1 MTDLFHRLQIN
12 HASGEIPGER
22 VDIGWR
28 AWASRAPI
36 KKVGSL
42 RFYVENLQFWLA
54 VWRFFGQQR
63 VLIQVD
69 NHYLTATSASITAND
84 QGSISVTLMQRTTIL
99 GHFFRYVLWRRK
111 SPLHSTRMGNDVRIS
126 FSSSI
131 PTELPKKLSH
141 CPEALL
147 DGDSALSLPLHITRY
162 ISQ

>member
-42 RFYVENLQFWLA
+42 RF
-54 VWRFFGQQR
+54 
-63 VLIQVD
+63 

-111 SPLHSTRMGNDVRIS
+111 SPLHSTLMGNDVRIS

>member
-12 HASGEIPGER
+12 HTSGEIPGER

-28 AWASRAPI
+28 AWASRAP
-36 KKVGSL
+36 KVHAGRL
-42 RFYVENLQFWLA
+42 RFYAENLQFWLTA
-54 VWRFFGQQR
+54 WRFFGQQR

-69 NHYLTATSASITAND
+69 DHYLTATSASITAND
-84 QGSISVTLMQRTTIL
+84 EGSINVTLMQRTTIF
-99 GHFFRYVLWRRK
+99 GHFFRYGLWRLK
-111 SPLHSTRMGNDVRIS
+111 SPLHSTLTGNDVRIS
-126 FSSSI
+126 FSSA
-131 PTELPKKLSH
+131 TTAELPAKLSH

>member
-22 VDIGWR
+22 VDIGWL
-28 AWASRAPI
+28 AWVSRAP
-36 KKVGSL
+36 KKKASRL
-42 RFYVENLQFWLA
+42 RFYLENLQFWLA

-84 QGSISVTLMQRTTIL
+84 EGSVSVAFMQRTTIFR
-99 GHFFRYVLWRRK
+99 HFFRFSLWRLK
-111 SPLHSTRMGNDVRIS
+111 SPLHSTLMGNDVRIS
-126 FSSSI
+126 FSSTT
-131 PTELPKKLSH
+131 PAKLPAKLSH

-162 ISQ
+162 FSQ